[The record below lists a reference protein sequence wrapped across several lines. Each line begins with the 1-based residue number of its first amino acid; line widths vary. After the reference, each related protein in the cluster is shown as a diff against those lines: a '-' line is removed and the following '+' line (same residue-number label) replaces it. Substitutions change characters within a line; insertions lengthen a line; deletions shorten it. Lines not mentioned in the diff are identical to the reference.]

1 MTEEPRI
8 IIPEIGRNSGE
19 EEAGEPAQAVP
30 ALPPELMPEVR
41 PVYVPPP
48 KSLVREYFEMGIVTI
63 IQLLFLWTFIAQG
76 MMVPT
81 GSMQNTINIGDRF
94 FANKFIFG
102 RNTPV
107 VGALLPAREI
117 KRGDVII
124 FKYPKDPKINY
135 VKRVIGL
142 PGDEVLVR
150 GTRVFVNGQ
159 ELPEQRVTIRQESN
173 YSALPEVAEEAAP
186 PEATYRVYYEER
198 AAEGPNSEPHRA
210 KAGIGEATQV
220 PEDCYFV
227 MGDNRDNSEDSRF
240 WGFVPRDN
248 IIGHALYVHWSF
260 NARDPEALQSGNLL
274 SRLLGRTQW
283 RRIGKP
289 IK

>member
-1 MTEEPRI
+1 
-8 IIPEIGRNSGE
+8 
-19 EEAGEPAQAVP
+19 
-30 ALPPELMPEVR
+30 
-41 PVYVPPP
+41 
-48 KSLVREYFEMGIVTI
+48 
-63 IQLLFLWTFIAQG
+63 
-76 MMVPT
+76 
-81 GSMQNTINIGDRF
+81 INIGDRF
-94 FANKFIFG
+94 FANKYIFG

-173 YSALPEVAEEAAP
+173 YSALPEVAE
-186 PEATYRVYYEER
+186 
-198 AAEGPNSEPHRA
+198 EGPNSEPHRA